1 MSLLLFSLVR
11 GLSSGIRVNKCLAAQ
26 VSRREADRLCQ
37 AGRVM
42 INGAVASP
50 GDRVL
55 PGDVLTLDGAPV
67 ALAADEAHSYVKYW
81 KPRGIECTTS
91 DAPGTLASAVL
102 DRLPTR
108 CHAVGRL
115 DKDSEGLVLLTS
127 DGRVTNALLKSKQR
141 KEKVYEVTTA
151 RGVANAHLAQLRR
164 GIMLTTPTRGDKTLT
179 ALTLPC
185 EVTRLGSASFR
196 IVLTEGR
203 NQQIRRMCKALSL
216 GEVKRLHRVSVAGIN
231 LDGLEGPGEWAALDE
246 REQALIEAQLDD
258 VEDDVE
264 IE

>member
-1 MSLLLFSLVR
+1 M
-11 GLSSGIRVNKCLAAQ
+11 
-26 VSRREADRLCQ
+26 
-37 AGRVM
+37 
-42 INGAVASP
+42 
-50 GDRVL
+50 
-55 PGDVLTLDGAPV
+55 
-67 ALAADEAHSYVKYW
+67 
-81 KPRGIECTTS
+81 
-91 DAPGTLASAVL
+91 
-102 DRLPTR
+102 
-108 CHAVGRL
+108 
-115 DKDSEGLVLLTS
+115 
-127 DGRVTNALLKSKQR
+127 
-141 KEKVYEVTTA
+141 TTA